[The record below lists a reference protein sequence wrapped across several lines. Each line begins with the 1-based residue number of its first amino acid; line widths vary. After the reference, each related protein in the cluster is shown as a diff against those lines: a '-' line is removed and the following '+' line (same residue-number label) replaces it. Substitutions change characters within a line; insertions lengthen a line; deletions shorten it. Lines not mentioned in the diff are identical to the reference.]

1 MWNGFDILRK
11 LPDGGIVWVET
22 AHDLEAARE
31 RIKMFATYKP
41 GEYVVFCQETQAV
54 IELPWVSYSRETP
67 QATDC
72 RRGPKAMANKR
83 VPAKGSAKPNPPQ
96 AKPNTKQV
104 VSEIVADIARAAA
117 SGKR

>member
-31 RIKMFATYKP
+31 RIKSFATYKP

-54 IELPWVSYSRETP
+54 IELPWVLYLREEP
-67 QATDC
+67 EAKG
-72 RRGPKAMANKR
+72 RRGTAKANANKR
-83 VPAKGSAKPNPPQ
+83 GPDKSCAKPMTPQ
-96 AKPNTKQV
+96 PKPNTKQIV
-104 VSEIVADIARAAA
+104 AEIVADIARAAA
-117 SGKR
+117 SKR

>member
-31 RIKMFATYKP
+31 RIKLFATYNP
-41 GEYVVFCQETQAV
+41 GEYVVFCQETQAL
-54 IELPWVSYSRETP
+54 IELPWVSYSREEP

-72 RRGPKAMANKR
+72 RRGAKTMANKR
-83 VPAKGSAKPNPPQ
+83 VPEKSSTKPNLPEP
-96 AKPNTKQV
+96 KPNTKQV
-104 VSEIVADIARAAA
+104 VAEIVADIARAAA
-117 SGKR
+117 AGKR